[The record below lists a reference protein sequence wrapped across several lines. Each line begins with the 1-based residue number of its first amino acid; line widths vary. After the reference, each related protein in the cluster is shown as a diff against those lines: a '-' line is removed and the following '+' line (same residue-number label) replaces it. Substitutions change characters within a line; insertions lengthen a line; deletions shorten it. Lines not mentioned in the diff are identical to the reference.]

1 MSRAGTKTQQETLLS
16 RQRLKRYLGSLIY
29 HAFVISFGFLMFYP
43 VLWLIASSFKAQS
56 EIFTESYILIPR
68 QLRFENYVQGWAGFG
83 GNTFGRFFTNS
94 FIVSGVST
102 AGQLVSASLAA
113 FGFTRVQFAGR
124 RFWFAVMIATLLLP
138 EQVLRIPQ
146 YILFNR
152 LGWID
157 TYYPLILPQFFALPF
172 FVFLMAQFIRGIP
185 AELDDAATIDGCG
198 PFGIYYRI
206 ILPNIKPALIT
217 SGIFSFYWSWQD
229 FFSPLL
235 YLQSP
240 EKYTASIALQLFSDP
255 NSVTNWGAMFA
266 MAVLSLVPVFIIFI
280 TFQRHLV
287 EGISTTGLKG

>member
-1 MSRAGTKTQQETLLS
+1 MSRAGMSSPSIMSNL
-16 RQRLKRYLGSLIY
+16 RLRRYAGSLLY

-56 EIFTESYILIPR
+56 EIFQESYVLIPK

-83 GNTFGRFFTNS
+83 GTTFGRFFTNS
-94 FIVSGVST
+94 FLISSVST
-102 AGQLVSASLAA
+102 AGQLLCASLAA
-113 FGFTRVQFAGR
+113 FGFTRVTFSGR

-138 EQVLRIPQ
+138 DQVLRIPQ
-146 YILFNR
+146 YILFNS

-157 TYYPLILPQFFALPF
+157 TYYPLILPNFFAQPF
-172 FVFLMAQFIRGIP
+172 FVFLIAQFIRGIP
-185 AELDDAATIDGCG
+185 SELDDAARIDGCG
-198 PFGIYYRI
+198 PLGIYYRI
-206 ILPNIKPALIT
+206 ILPNITPALIT
-217 SGIFSFYWSWQD
+217 SGIFSFYWTWQD

-235 YLQSP
+235 YLQTV

-266 MAVLSLVPVFIIFI
+266 MAVLSLVPVFVIFI
-280 TFQRHLV
+280 LFQRHLV

>member
-1 MSRAGTKTQQETLLS
+1 MSRAGVD
-16 RQRLKRYLGSLIY
+16 RLAIRRFRLRKMGGSLLY
-29 HAFVISFGFLMFYP
+29 HAFILSFGFLMFYP

-56 EIFTESYILIPR
+56 EIFQESYVLIPK

-83 GNTFGRFFTNS
+83 GISFGRFFSNS
-94 FIVSGVST
+94 FIISGTST
-102 AGQLVSASLAA
+102 VGQLICASLAA
-113 FGFTRVQFAGR
+113 FGFTRVNFAGR
-124 RFWFAVMIATLLLP
+124 KFWFAVMIATLLLP

-152 LGWID
+152 IGWID

-172 FVFLMAQFIRGIP
+172 FVFLIAQFVRGIP
-185 AELDDAATIDGCG
+185 TELDDAATIDGCG
-198 PFGIYYRI
+198 MFGIYYRI

-235 YLQSP
+235 YLQTV

-266 MAVLSLVPVFIIFI
+266 MAVLSLVPVFVIFI
-280 TFQRHLV
+280 SFQRHLV
-287 EGISTTGLKG
+287 EGITTTGLKG